1 MVRWC
6 PLKVDDAS
14 KYVIRAY
21 VIRAALRMDQI
32 VHLRCALEATSS
44 DENQEN
50 EGAEKAV

>member
-14 KYVIRAY
+14 KY